1 MKKNVDKE
9 LCNLPLMDIKKTRR
23 KVVSI
28 KRNIESDYKNEL
40 TSIERKYRE
49 RSVRLNEYLKELN
62 YYSTFKLSIIG
73 SYIAD
78 LFTLYKG
85 EEYNY
90 DFEWKSY
97 PNSLPTM
104 KCFVQSNA
112 NRRKKVYFE
121 WKDFEAE
128 KNIIFYHLLPGE
140 DTIFEHYLFKY
151 YPFVREF
158 IDFVIKYRMENKV
171 SLGLVNDHL
180 MEKLLRDYVILH
192 KTEIE
197 EVQNTV
203 LAENK
208 SAYDATL
215 QLVLAKPYL
224 DRKNETQK
232 V

>member
-9 LCNLPLMDIKKTRR
+9 LCNLPLMDIKKVKR
-23 KVVSI
+23 KVISI
-28 KRNIESDYKNEL
+28 KNNIESNYKKELAFVEKKHNER
-40 TSIERKYRE
+40 IEK
-49 RSVRLNEYLKELN
+49 LNEYLRELD
-62 YYSTFKLSIIG
+62 YYSTFKLHIIG
-73 SYIAD
+73 PYIAD

-90 DFEWKSY
+90 DFEWKKY
-97 PNSLPTM
+97 VDGLPTM
-104 KCFVQSNA
+104 KSYIQSTTNKK
-112 NRRKKVYFE
+112 KKVYFE
-121 WKDFEAE
+121 WTPFEID